1 MAHRAYIVAL
11 IMSAKMNI
19 ELVKAAKGAA
29 IRVLRDDGSTAESFL
44 PAKGPVP
51 HDAVHYFVERELG
64 CDNAFWGL
72 VAAGHHPET
81 IADIAKASGH
91 ASAKRADIPDADFVA
106 AIQVERIVEAFEA
119 DHWSGGSGDP
129 GGLVA
134 MARSGC
140 EQSKVEPVEID
151 APRVERIRARIS
163 EFAAAWDKLPQGGSM
178 TLVWDGP
185 A

>member
-1 MAHRAYIVAL
+1 
-11 IMSAKMNI
+11 MNI
-19 ELVKAAKGAA
+19 ELVKAAKGAV

-72 VAAGHHPET
+72 VAAGHHPEA
-81 IADIAKASGH
+81 IADLAKASGH
-91 ASAKRADIPDADFVA
+91 ASAKRADIPAADFVA

-129 GGLVA
+129 AGIVA

-140 EQSKVEPVEID
+140 EQSNVAPVD
-151 APRVERIRARIS
+151 LGPAQVERIRRGIAD
-163 EFAAAWDKLPQGGSM
+163 FAAGWAELPQGGSM
-178 TLVWDGP
+178 PLAWGSGI
-185 A
+185 

>member
-1 MAHRAYIVAL
+1 
-11 IMSAKMNI
+11 MNI

-29 IRVLRDDGSTAESFL
+29 IRVRRDDGSQVETFL

-64 CDNAFWGL
+64 FDDAFWGL
-72 VAAGHHPET
+72 VAAGHHPEA

-91 ASAKRADIPDADFVA
+91 ASAKRADIPVPSFVP

-119 DHWSGGSGDP
+119 DHWSGGMGDP
-129 GGLVA
+129 AGLVS

-140 EQSKVEPVEID
+140 EQSQVEPVEID
-151 APRVERIRARIS
+151 EAQIERIRAGIAD
-163 EFAAAWDKLPQGGSM
+163 FASGWAQLPQGGSM
-178 TLVWDGP
+178 TLVWDSS